1 MVLTSAVKPNALPW
15 LGLSAVVLALDQWSK
30 AWVLKTLPEYVPV
43 PVIDG
48 FWNWYRTYNT
58 GAAFSFLADAGGWQK
73 WFFVS
78 LAFVIS
84 GLMVWMLSR
93 TQRGDWR
100 SAVPLALVVGG
111 AIGNVIDRFLHGHV
125 IDFVQWYV
133 GTHYWPAF
141 NIADSAVVGGAIG
154 IALFG
159 LLSGKHGHSGR

>member
-1 MVLTSAVKPNALPW
+1 MTGSPKPNALPW

-30 AWVLKTLPEYVPV
+30 AWVLDSLPEYVAI

-73 WFFVS
+73 WFFIV
-78 LAFVIS
+78 LAFAIS
-84 GLMVWMLSR
+84 GLMAWMLSR
-93 TQRGDWR
+93 TKRSDWR
-100 SAVPLALVVGG
+100 QALPLALVIGG
-111 AIGNVIDRFLHGHV
+111 AIGNVIDRILHGHV
-125 IDFVQWYV
+125 IDFIQWHV
-133 GTHYWPAF
+133 GQHYWPAF

-159 LLSGKHGHSGR
+159 LLSGKPTPKAG